1 MSMPDV
7 SRAGAIQ
14 SEPRRATRDDRRLVV
29 ETILR
34 AFYDE
39 PTVRWLFPEIGTFE
53 RGARSFFG
61 YLFDRRVE
69 AAEVWWVPGV
79 AVSTWEPPGGI
90 VEGAIVP
97 TTGTAV
103 AHMPEPAVAKLVLY
117 NEAVGARIPTADAW
131 YLGVLAVHPDR
142 QGEGFGRRLINPV
155 RNRADPAGEPIA
167 LETAV
172 AANVGLYE
180 YLGFEVI
187 DHFSV
192 PSGGPEVWIM
202 QRPPGAGT
210 GW

>member
-1 MSMPDV
+1 MPDV
-7 SRAGAIQ
+7 SRAGVIE
-14 SEPRRATRDDRRLVV
+14 SEPCRATRDDRRLVV
-29 ETILR
+29 DTIRR
-34 AFYDE
+34 AFYNE
-39 PTVRWLFPEIGTFE
+39 PTVRWLFPEAETFE
-53 RGARSFFG
+53 RAARSFFG

-69 AAEVWWVPGV
+69 AGEVWWVPGV

-90 VEGAIVP
+90 VEGAVSP
-97 TTGTAV
+97 TGATAGR
-103 AHMPEPAVAKLVLY
+103 MPEPAMAKLVLY
-117 NEAVGARIPTADAW
+117 NEAVEARIPTADAW

-155 RNRADPAGEPIA
+155 RSRADLAGEPIA